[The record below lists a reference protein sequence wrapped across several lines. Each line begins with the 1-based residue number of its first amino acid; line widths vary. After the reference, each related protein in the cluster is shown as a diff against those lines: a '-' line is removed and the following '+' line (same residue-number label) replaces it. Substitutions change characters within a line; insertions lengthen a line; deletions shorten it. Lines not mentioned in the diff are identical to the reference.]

1 MSDFKLYSGTYCPF
15 CKMVEKFIKENDLE
29 DKVPV
34 VLIDKD
40 QEALNALIEGGGKRQ
55 VPCLYHQGQ
64 WMYESQDIMEFLRE
78 KFL

>member
-15 CKMVEKFIKENDLE
+15 CKMVEKFIKENGLE

-40 QEALNALIEGGGKRQ
+40 QEALNTLIEGGGKRQ